1 MIDLPATTAPHRQP
15 PYVSY
20 RHPLPPGRGKAT
32 GDMSLLR
39 QTIARMK
46 PGGSF
51 VWDRDNKHPYHA
63 ARAVGAVIVTR
74 KLPEGGWRIWRR
86 S

>member
-1 MIDLPATTAPHRQP
+1 MNFPII
-15 PYVSY
+15 SY
-20 RHPLPPGRGKAT
+20 DVPLPPGRGLAT
-32 GDMSLLR
+32 GAMGLLR
-39 QTIARMK
+39 TTIAGMK

-51 VWDRDNKHPYHA
+51 VWDRDNKHPYTA

-86 S
+86 E